1 MSFFQGEGLQSG
13 DTPPPPVLPKA
24 APPGEGGCRT
34 GGSSEEAAMLL
45 LPPWHGRHTG
55 APPVFLTMPD
65 FFLPR

>member
-1 MSFFQGEGLQSG
+1 ML
-13 DTPPPPVLPKA
+13 
-24 APPGEGGCRT
+24 
-34 GGSSEEAAMLL
+34 LL